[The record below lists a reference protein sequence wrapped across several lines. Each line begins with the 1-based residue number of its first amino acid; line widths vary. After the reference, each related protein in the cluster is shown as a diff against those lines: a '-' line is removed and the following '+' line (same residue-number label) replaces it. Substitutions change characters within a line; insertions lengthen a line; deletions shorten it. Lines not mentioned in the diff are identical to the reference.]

1 MTLIMEMEEVSLGVV
16 AKRKF
21 QIIFKHHL
29 NIQVQQV
36 VEEFFVHHKQ
46 QIRILVDNIMLLVV
60 VPLVVQVPEVEKVV
74 LEDPVKCRYLL

>member
-1 MTLIMEMEEVSLGVV
+1 MTLIMEMEEVSLVVV

-36 VEEFFVHHKQ
+36 AEEFFVHHKQ